1 MQRWESDPAKGEG
14 RKELSAK
21 AQGAEKRRDLALE
34 RYHHYELASAAIQI
48 GIVLASA
55 EVITGIAALAFAG
68 GLLGV
73 VGLALASF
81 GLFAPHALP
90 FFH

>member
-1 MQRWESDPAKGEG
+1 M
-14 RKELSAK
+14 
-21 AQGAEKRRDLALE
+21 
-34 RYHHYELASAAIQI
+34 
-48 GIVLASA
+48 LASA
-55 EVITGIAALAFAG
+55 EVITGIVALAFAG

-73 VGLALASF
+73 IGLALASF